1 VGHERAAPRA
11 RGDRSADRDQHRGHE
26 HGAARCERARSGRWT
41 WSSSTRRSGGASG
54 PPVLP
59 SVPFAADA
67 HYHHLV
73 DDVIEGGK
81 LPYRHG
87 TIAVPQGPGLGIR
100 LDRERPP
107 GTPGCTR
114 SWATTRTTRT
124 PAGPAGTPG
133 CPTRSGRIR
142 TPPRRWDGRPAGR
155 PATRAPEAGR
165 DRGNGRGRGR
175 HGPFRPDGDRAGA
188 GQPVGIHAAP
198 RAHRPRAH
206 DPSGDESQ
214 PIRAHAFPSR

>member
-1 VGHERAAPRA
+1 MCIR
-11 RGDRSADRDQHRGHE
+11 DRLHL
-26 HGAARCERARSGRWT
+26 GA
-41 WSSSTRRSGGASG
+41 
-54 PPVLP
+54 VLP
-59 SVPFAADA
+59 SLPFAADA

-87 TIAVPQGPGLGIR
+87 TIAVPQGPGLGVR

-114 SWATTRTTRT
+114 SWATIRTTRT

-133 CPTRSGRIR
+133 CPTRSGRTR

-165 DRGNGRGRGR
+165 DRGNRRGRGSR
-175 HGPFRPDGDRAGA
+175 PGPGNGARGA
-188 GQPVGIHAAP
+188 GGPGRLVLDRTDSRGRRRP
-198 RAHRPRAH
+198 GGRDRGCRPRGGARRGARRGRPADRRGH
-206 DPSGDESQ
+206 VPDPVSYTHLTL
-214 PIRAHAFPSR
+214 PTILRVYL